1 MTEKLPSADDA
12 TRRDGSRLSEG
23 LGPNACMQAT
33 PRRELMAQLM
43 NPNVPKSEREHAAVR
58 EIERLREHAVVLA
71 ATVEAVERERC
82 AQLCEQWDATHPQR
96 LAALIR
102 TGA

>member
-1 MTEKLPSADDA
+1 MTTNDA
-12 TRRDGSRLSEG
+12 SRGGSGLCEG
-23 LGPNACMQAT
+23 LGPNAGCMQAT
-33 PRRELMAQLM
+33 PHRELMAQLM

-71 ATVEAVERERC
+71 ATVEEVERERC
-82 AQLCEQWDATHPQR
+82 AKLCEQWDATHPQR